1 MLHLIKSF
9 QENKEI
15 FNTFKNFP
23 PKKQKQITNAI
34 LAATYVAIEYA
45 PKFEGLYKIIKE
57 NPKKYA
63 FLPYVVMFVCIHQF
77 RMLYMVLNIEVGK
90 KYLKNKKNDIDIT
103 DLENRVKLLSTSLR
117 ELNYKRHTRNNK
129 NTLDNEVEFINKMDL
144 D

>member
-1 MLHLIKSF
+1 
-9 QENKEI
+9 
-15 FNTFKNFP
+15 
-23 PKKQKQITNAI
+23 
-34 LAATYVAIEYA
+34 
-45 PKFEGLYKIIKE
+45 
-57 NPKKYA
+57 
-63 FLPYVVMFVCIHQF
+63 
-77 RMLYMVLNIEVGK
+77 MVLNIEVGK